1 MVQSI
6 YILVVLF
13 SLISCANSEKNK
25 QNSNNST
32 CLDKWTIAILDNK
45 YNISLNGN
53 NIISKS
59 VCDNCIKLMLIDSS
73 NQSIIT
79 SYGEDIYLIN
89 CLEDTLYSYQIKN
102 TSIPKQKSSLD
113 TLNNKYIY
121 SNNSEFYMFDR
132 KLTLEYSSWNYLKT
146 LSDSNRLGLS
156 GVQINYE
163 KNDNEIILLYH
174 LLTDVE
180 PIVKTTIRDT
190 ILIH

>member
-1 MVQSI
+1 
-6 YILVVLF
+6 
-13 SLISCANSEKNK
+13 
-25 QNSNNST
+25 
-32 CLDKWTIAILDNK
+32 
-45 YNISLNGN
+45 
-53 NIISKS
+53 
-59 VCDNCIKLMLIDSS
+59 MLIDSS